1 MVVYMSRARLAYI
14 ILLLLMLGIPAGSLY
29 YKLYIVQLP
38 LKSLIP
44 DVSYRIETLLEVDGY
59 GNDINVSTFI
69 PKNDS
74 RQSVFEEKNSA
85 GIFNLEIE
93 FRDLNRI
100 ARWNADS
107 VNGHQYITYTYNVRA
122 RHVRYDIAPDLMILE
137 QYPAEFSV
145 YLGADEGIQVNDPLI
160 DSVLYERLKLPRN
173 KPLQVLPALQAIHNH
188 LQNDLENRNFSGFTD
203 AVTALKLGEA
213 SCNGKSRAFV
223 ALARKLNIPAR
234 LVGGLVMT
242 SGSKRTSHQWVEVFV
257 AGHWIPFDTINN
269 HFAELPANY
278 LALYY
283 GDEVLFKHSGN
294 INFSYA
300 FSTYKRL
307 IPRNEVSEAL
317 GDSLFNSVNIYAVFE
332 KVGISQNLLKIL
344 LMIPL
349 GALVT
354 VVFRNVIGF
363 ETFGTFLPALI
374 AAAARETGLLW
385 GLIGF
390 LSIVLAA
397 SWVRRGL
404 DWLQLL
410 HSPKMAIM
418 LTVVVIMMLAMT
430 VTGVKY
436 GLFDLAHISLFPIAI
451 LAITAER
458 FALTEIEQ
466 GSQKVWRMTVMT
478 MIVISAAYVVMDSLF
493 LQSLIMALPE
503 MLLVVIALNLWLGKW
518 VGLRLMEF
526 IRFRKLIFGRAV
538 PSS

>member
-1 MVVYMSRARLAYI
+1 MNRARLTYI
-14 ILLLLMLGIPAGSLY
+14 ALLILMLAVPIGSLY
-29 YKLYIVQLP
+29 YKLYVVQLP
-38 LKSLIP
+38 LQSLIP
-44 DVSYRIETLLEVDGY
+44 DVSYKVDTLFEVDGY
-59 GNDINVSTFI
+59 GNNINIATFL

-74 RQSVFEEKNSA
+74 RQRIFDEQNS
-85 GIFNLEIE
+85 GGVFNLEIVTE
-93 FRDLNRI
+93 GLNRV
-100 ARWNADS
+100 ARWQADN
-107 VNGHQYITYTYNVRA
+107 VNGHQYLSYTYHVRA
-122 RHVRYDIAPDLMILE
+122 RHVRYDISPELIIP
-137 QYPAEFSV
+137 QSYPAGLDV
-145 YLGADEGIQVNDPLI
+145 YLHAEEGIQVDDPLI
-160 DSVLYERLKLPRN
+160 ENVLYQRLGLPRN
-173 KPLQVLPALQAIHNH
+173 SELKVLPALQAIHNY
-188 LQNDLENRNFSGFTD
+188 LQNKLENRNFSGFTD
-203 AVTALKLGEA
+203 ALTALKLGEA

-223 ALARKLNIPAR
+223 ALARKLNLPAR

-242 SGSKRTSHQWVEVFV
+242 TGSKRTSHQWVEVFV
-257 AGHWIPFDTINN
+257 SGHWVPFDTINN
-269 HFAELPANY
+269 HFAELPENY

-294 INFSYA
+294 INFSYV

-354 VVFRNVIGF
+354 VVFRNVIGL

-397 SWVRRGL
+397 AWVRRGL

-418 LTVVVIMMLAMT
+418 LTVVVIIMLAMT
-430 VTGVKY
+430 VTGVNY
-436 GLFDLAHISLFPIAI
+436 GLFDLAHVSLFPIAI

-466 GSQKVWRMTVMT
+466 GSKKVWSMTVMT
-478 MIVISAAYVVMDSLF
+478 MVVISAAYVVMDSLF

-526 IRFRKLIFGRAV
+526 IRFRKLIFGREV
-538 PSS
+538 QSS

>member
-1 MVVYMSRARLAYI
+1 MSRARLVYAA
-14 ILLLLMLGIPAGSLY
+14 LMLLMLAIPVGSLY
-29 YKLYIVQLP
+29 YKLYVVQLP
-38 LKSLIP
+38 LQSLIP
-44 DVSYRIETLLEVDGY
+44 DVSYKVDTLLEVDGY
-59 GNDINVSTFI
+59 GNDIKIATFI

-74 RQSVFEEKNSA
+74 RQRIFDEQSSGGV
-85 GIFNLEIE
+85 FNLEIAAE
-93 FRDLNRI
+93 DLNRV
-100 ARWNADS
+100 ARWQADN
-107 VNGHQYITYTYNVRA
+107 VNGHQYLNYTYHVRV
-122 RHVRYDIAPDLMILE
+122 RHVRYEISPAIIIPE
-137 QYPAEFSV
+137 NYPAEFDI
-145 YLGADEGIQVNDPLI
+145 YLHADEGIQVDDPLI
-160 DSVLYERLKLPRN
+160 EDVLYQRLNLPRN
-173 KPLQVLPALQAIHNH
+173 AELKVLPTLQAIHTY
-188 LQNDLENRNFSGFTD
+188 LQTKLENRNFSGFTD
-203 AVTALKLGEA
+203 AITALKLGEA

-223 ALARKLNIPAR
+223 ALARKLNLPAR
-234 LVGGLVMT
+234 LVGGLVLT
-242 SGSKRTSHQWVEVFV
+242 TGSKRTSHQWVEVFV
-257 AGHWIPFDTINN
+257 AGHWLPFDTINN

-390 LSIVLAA
+390 LGIVLAA

-430 VTGVKY
+430 VTGVNY
-436 GLFDLAHISLFPIAI
+436 DLFDLAHISLFPIAI